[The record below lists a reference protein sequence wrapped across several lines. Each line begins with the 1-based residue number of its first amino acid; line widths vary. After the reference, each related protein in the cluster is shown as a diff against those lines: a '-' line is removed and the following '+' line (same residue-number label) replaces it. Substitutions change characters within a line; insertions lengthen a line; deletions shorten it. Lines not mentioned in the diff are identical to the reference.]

1 MTSLTHAAG
10 DPPPGNSGRQD
21 YPNLPVYDRSEVAAY
36 YASLD
41 YLSPCEKALFD
52 EFLKEGDA
60 ILDLGVG
67 GGRTTPHLSRLA
79 SRYLG
84 VDYAAKMVAACQQ
97 KFPQVEFL
105 VADAT
110 NLGLLG
116 DGNFDSVVMAFN
128 GMDAL
133 VPDEARRRCLAEIH
147 RVLKNG
153 GVLIFSSHNPRAV
166 FLRPAW
172 NPKRIEAVAQMLAGQ
187 RRWLIKPTRY
197 LLSCLRVVLALVKS
211 AMDSALRLSRRVW
224 RFAFWSG
231 DGYMV
236 DPAHGGV
243 LTHYA
248 VPERVIAEVEQQG
261 FQFLRLAGDDYP
273 RRSRA
278 YVTDWYYYVFR
289 KAETSGSA
297 RCA

>member
-1 MTSLTHAAG
+1 MTPPTHVAG
-10 DPPPGNSGRQD
+10 DPSPGNSGRQD
-21 YPNLPVYDRSEVAAY
+21 DPNLPVYNKSDVAAH

-41 YLSPCEKALFD
+41 YLSPCEKLLFD
-52 EFLKEGDA
+52 EFLKKGDA

-84 VDYAAKMVAACQQ
+84 VDYAANMVAACQQ
-97 KFPQVEFL
+97 KFPQLEFL

-110 NLGLLG
+110 NLAPLG
-116 DGNFDSVVMAFN
+116 DATFDSVVMAFN

-133 VPDEARRRCLAEIH
+133 VPGEARRRCLAEIH
-147 RVLKNG
+147 RVLRDG

-172 NPKRIEAVAQMLAGQ
+172 NPKRIEAVAQRLAGQ
-187 RRWLIKPTRY
+187 RRWLLEPTRV
-197 LLSCLRVVLALVKS
+197 LILWLRVAVALARSVI
-211 AMDSALRLSRRVW
+211 DSALRLSRRVW
-224 RFAFWSG
+224 RRAFWSG

-236 DPAHGGV
+236 DPAHGGL

-248 VPERVIAEVEQQG
+248 VPGQVIAEVQEQG

-273 RRSRA
+273 RRSGV

-289 KAETSGSA
+289 KAGTSVSA
-297 RCA
+297 PCA

>member
-1 MTSLTHAAG
+1 VT
-10 DPPPGNSGRQD
+10 PPAHIAKEPPTGKSGRQVD
-21 YPNLPVYDRSEVAAY
+21 PNLHVFNTPEVAAH

-41 YLSPCEKALFD
+41 YLSPCEKTLFD

-67 GGRTTPHLSRLA
+67 GGRTTPYLSRLA
-79 SRYLG
+79 SRYVG

-97 KFPQVEFL
+97 KFPQLEFL

-110 NLGLLG
+110 NLAQLG
-116 DGNFDSVVMAFN
+116 DGSFDSVVMAFN

-133 VPDEARRRCLAEIH
+133 APDEARRRCLAEIH
-147 RVLKNG
+147 RVLKDG

-172 NPKRIEAVAQMLAGQ
+172 NPKRIEAVAHMLAG
-187 RRWLIKPTRY
+187 RRKWLLGSARV
-197 LLSCLRVVLALVKS
+197 LVLWLRIAVALARS

-224 RFAFWSG
+224 RRAFWSG
-231 DGYMV
+231 DGYML
-236 DPAHGGV
+236 DPAHGGT

-261 FQFLRLAGDDYP
+261 FQFLRVAGDDYP
-273 RRSRA
+273 RRSGA

-289 KAETSGSA
+289 KPGTSVNA
-297 RCA
+297 PCA

>member
-1 MTSLTHAAG
+1 MTPPTHVVG
-10 DPPPGNSGRQD
+10 DPSPGNSGRQD
-21 YPNLPVYDRSEVAAY
+21 DPNLPVYNKSDVAAH

-41 YLSPCEKALFD
+41 YLSPCEKLLFD
-52 EFLKEGDA
+52 EFLKTGDA

-79 SRYLG
+79 SRYVG
-84 VDYAAKMVAACQQ
+84 VDYAANMVAACQQ
-97 KFPQVEFL
+97 KFPQLEFL

-110 NLGLLG
+110 NLAQLS
-116 DGNFDSVVMAFN
+116 DATFDSVVMAFN

-133 VPDEARRRCLAEIH
+133 VPREARRRCLAEIH
-147 RVLKNG
+147 RVLRDG

-172 NPKRIEAVAQMLAGQ
+172 NPKRIEAVAQMLAGP
-187 RRWLIKPTRY
+187 RKWLLGPMRF
-197 LLSCLRVVLALVKS
+197 LVLWLRIVVALASS
-211 AMDSALRLSRRVW
+211 AMGSALRLSRRVW
-224 RFAFWSG
+224 RRAFWSG

-236 DPAHGGV
+236 DPAHGGL

-248 VPERVIAEVEQQG
+248 VPERVIAEVQQQG
-261 FQFLRLAGDDYP
+261 FQLMRLAGDDYP
-273 RRSRA
+273 RRSGV

-289 KAETSGSA
+289 KAETSASA
-297 RCA
+297 PCA

>member
-1 MTSLTHAAG
+1 
-10 DPPPGNSGRQD
+10 
-21 YPNLPVYDRSEVAAY
+21 VAAH

-67 GGRTTPHLSRLA
+67 GGRTTPHLSRLT
-79 SRYLG
+79 SRYVG
-84 VDYAAKMVAACQQ
+84 VDYAAKMVAACQR
-97 KFPQVEFL
+97 KFPELEFL

-110 NLGLLG
+110 NLARLG
-116 DGNFDSVVMAFN
+116 NGNFDSVVMAFN

-133 VPDEARRRCLAEIH
+133 VPHQARRRCLAEIH
-147 RVLKNG
+147 RVLRDG

-172 NPKRIEAVAQMLAGQ
+172 NPKRIEAVAQTLAGK
-187 RRWLIKPTRY
+187 RKWLLEPARF
-197 LLSCLRVVLALVKS
+197 LLLCLRVVVALARS
-211 AMDSALRLSRRVW
+211 AMASAFRLSRRVW
-224 RFAFWSG
+224 RRAFWSG

-248 VPERVIAEVEQQG
+248 VPERVIEEVEQQG
-261 FQFLRLAGDDYP
+261 FQFLRFAGDDYP
-273 RRSRA
+273 RRSRV

-289 KAETSGSA
+289 KAETSVSA
-297 RCA
+297 PCA

>member
-1 MTSLTHAAG
+1 MTSLIHAAG
-10 DPPPGNSGRQD
+10 DPPPGNSGRQN
-21 YPNLPVYDRSEVAAY
+21 YSNLPVYDRSEVAAH

-84 VDYAAKMVAACQQ
+84 VDYAAKMVAARQQ

-110 NLGLLG
+110 NLAQLG
-116 DGNFDSVVMAFN
+116 DWSFDSLVMAFN
-128 GMDAL
+128 GMDYL
-133 VPDEARRRCLAEIH
+133 VPGEARRRCRAEIH
-147 RVLKNG
+147 RVLRNG

-166 FLRPAW
+166 FFRPGW
-172 NPKRIEAVAQMLAGQ
+172 NPKKIEMFAQMLARQ
-187 RRWLIKPTRY
+187 RRWLLEPARF
-197 LLSCLRVVLALVKS
+197 LLLWLRVALALAKS
-211 AMDSALRLSRRVW
+211 ATDSAFRLSRRVW
-224 RFAFWSG
+224 RRAFWSG

-236 DPAHGGV
+236 DSAHGGV

-248 VPERVIAEVEQQG
+248 VPERVIAEV
-261 FQFLRLAGDDYP
+261 DDYP
-273 RRSRA
+273 RRSGA
-278 YVTDWYYYVFR
+278 YVTDWYYYVLR
-289 KAETSGSA
+289 KAQTSVSA
-297 RCA
+297 PCA